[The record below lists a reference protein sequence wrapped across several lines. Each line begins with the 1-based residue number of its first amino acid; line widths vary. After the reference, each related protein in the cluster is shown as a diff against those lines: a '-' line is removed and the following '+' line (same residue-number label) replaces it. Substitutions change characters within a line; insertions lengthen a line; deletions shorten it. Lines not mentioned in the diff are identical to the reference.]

1 MTTGDKSRALAEWA
15 FFVLMFAVAGL
26 VSFYLP
32 SLEFFVV
39 MLLPLPIMLIL
50 LKFDARY
57 AILGLAVA
65 GLLFFIFIPPAA
77 VLILVFRY
85 GLLGIL
91 LGLLFKNK
99 ISSGKILW
107 AGMIYAGVAAFLY
120 LLLSYFAGN
129 NLFVLGEEVRSAFEQ
144 TMAAYRDAGML
155 NNIPAELQE
164 SFGET
169 IISTY
174 ELLFPGQ
181 YIISAAAL
189 AAITYFFARACL
201 TRLNYLLA
209 PGLAFTMI
217 SLPWYS
223 IWGPIVG
230 LALTL
235 AGDNFSWLLVAKIGK
250 NILYML
256 FWLYIVL
263 GLSVTAYF
271 FRKVTVVWPLKLIF
285 LVFVLAYPPFSMA
298 GLVLLGM
305 TDPLVNYRRLAFPE
319 QK

>member
-1 MTTGDKSRALAEWA
+1 MTTGEKSRALAEWA
-15 FFVLMFAVAGL
+15 FFALMFAVAGL
-26 VSFYLP
+26 AGFYLP
-32 SLEFFVV
+32 MLEFFVA
-39 MLLPLPIMLIL
+39 MLLPLPTMLIV

-65 GLLFFIFIPPAA
+65 GLLFFIFMPPAA
-77 VLILVFRY
+77 VFILVFRY
-85 GLLGIL
+85 GLLGVL
-91 LGLLFKNK
+91 FGLLFKNR
-99 ISSGKILW
+99 ISSGKILSI
-107 AGMIYAGVAAFLY
+107 GMIYAGVAALLY
-120 LLLSYFAGN
+120 LVLSYFAGN

-164 SFGET
+164 SFSES

-201 TRLNYLLA
+201 ARLNYFLA

-235 AGDNFSWLLVAKIGK
+235 TGDNFSWLLAAKIGK
-250 NILYML
+250 NILYIL

-263 GLSVTAYF
+263 GLSVVVYF
-271 FRKVTVVWPLKLIF
+271 FRKINVAWPLKLIF
-285 LVFVLAYPPFSMA
+285 LIFAIAYPPFSMV
-298 GLVLLGM
+298 GLVLLGV
-305 TDPLVNYRRLAFPE
+305 TDPLVNFRRLPPPA
-319 QK
+319 